1 MDPSIKIIL
10 LGDMGVGKTS
20 LIHSYVLQTFQ
31 EEYKTT
37 IGADFLNKKITID
50 ENQIDLQIWDTAGQE
65 RFQSLNH
72 SYYRGSD
79 CCALVFDVTNR
90 ESFQNVSRW
99 KEDFLQ
105 HSEPEDSESFP
116 FVVIA
121 NKIDLTEQRVITEE
135 EIKNWRLKN
144 SNIPTFE
151 TSAKN
156 FSNLDDLFL
165 ELTKKGLKRQ
175 SEISE
180 QVIEFIVNNEDETTK
195 EENQKKCC

>member
-1 MDPSIKIIL
+1 MELSIKIIL

-20 LIHSYVLQTFQ
+20 LIHSYVNQRFQ

-90 ESFQNVSRW
+90 ESFDGLSKW

-121 NKIDLTEQRVITEE
+121 NKIDLKEQRVITEE
-135 EIKNWRLKN
+135 EIKNWSLKN
-144 SNIPTFE
+144 SNIRTFE

-156 FSNLDDLFL
+156 FSNLDDVFI
-165 ELTKKGLKRQ
+165 ELANKGFERHSKV
-175 SEISE
+175 SE
-180 QVIEFIVNNEDETTK
+180 QVIEFISD
-195 EENQKKCC
+195 NQNLNKQKCC